1 MSAFKSL
8 SHEKSIFLKIRSFFS
23 FKFLQGHNWLTNYP
37 DSEFHGHWKTVT
49 LSSISPNLSKH
60 WRFFSVLAEFVLWE
74 LSIVSSLSLCSVL
87 VQHACNYHAWLTYEK
102 ELLLSP
108 KNLIFVKRFTHAF
121 GQKMRFFSVFVSS
134 KKKGLEI
141 RFNDVLDRK
150 ETCFDYKNKIFK
162 RLKNHIF
169 SKGLTHA
176 FRQKMEFFSGFVFGQ
191 KRTRNKV

>member
-1 MSAFKSL
+1 M
-8 SHEKSIFLKIRSFFS
+8 
-23 FKFLQGHNWLTNYP
+23 
-37 DSEFHGHWKTVT
+37 
-49 LSSISPNLSKH
+49 SKH

-176 FRQKMEFFSGFVFGQ
+176 FRQKMEFFSGFVFSQ

>member
-1 MSAFKSL
+1 M
-8 SHEKSIFLKIRSFFS
+8 
-23 FKFLQGHNWLTNYP
+23 
-37 DSEFHGHWKTVT
+37 
-49 LSSISPNLSKH
+49 SKH

-150 ETCFDYKNKIFK
+150 ETCFDYKNRIFK
-162 RLKNHIF
+162 RLKNGIF
-169 SKGLTHA
+169 PKGLTHA
-176 FRQKMEFFSGFVFGQ
+176 FGQ
-191 KRTRNKV
+191 KNAIFFLISFRSKQD